1 MELKD
6 RLKKARKAKNLS
18 QSSVA
23 ESIEGLS
30 QSAYS
35 QLESGRSKATN
46 KMAELANL
54 FGVSAYWLATGQG
67 EMTAKPT
74 IDELRQRIKA
84 IENRQSEV
92 EPSDFLSVNNPVP
105 IISWVAA
112 GSWSSSDVV
121 EWVDEDTEYLPRPAN
136 LSAKGFC
143 LRVRGVSMMPE
154 FKPDEVIFVEPNFGV
169 WDLKNGDLVVVREN
183 GNHEATFKQL
193 IMGETSADMYLKPL
207 NPDWHEQRMTP
218 KSEWELVGKVVG
230 KWVKY

>member
-74 IDELRQRIKA
+74 IDELRLKMDEIQGKV
-84 IENRQSEV
+84 NGV
-92 EPSDFLSVNNPVP
+92 ERANPVKMLP
-105 IISWVAA
+105 VINEVQA
-112 GSWSSSDVV
+112 GYFTDIGDDSY
-121 EWVDEDTEYLPRPAN
+121 DEYRPAHH
-136 LSAKGFC
+136 KGSYW
-143 LRVRGVSMMPE
+143 LKIKGDSMTPE
-154 FKPDEVIFVEPNFGV
+154 FRQ
-169 WDLKNGDLVVVREN
+169 GDLVLVDKERIATTGNYVVALIE
-183 GNHEATFKQL
+183 GDAKATFKKYRECFDDGKPYYQL
-193 IMGETSADMYLKPL
+193 IALNDFYPIIDSRAKPFEVIGVVVEH
-207 NPDWHEQRMTP
+207 NRG
-218 KSEWELVGKVVG
+218 LV
-230 KWVKY
+230 

>member
-1 MELKD
+1 MSDFLE
-6 RLKKARKAKNLS
+6 RLVKIAGTTNQSEIARQLDIPKTTLS
-18 QSSVA
+18 NW
-23 ESIEGLS
+23 IT
-30 QSAYS
+30 
-35 QLESGRSKATN
+35 R
-46 KMAELANL
+46 
-54 FGVSAYWLATGQG
+54 GVSKGGALKISQVYGVNVEYVLTGQG

-74 IDELRQRIKA
+74 IDEHRQRIKA
-84 IENRQSEV
+84 IENRKSEV
-92 EPSDFLSVNNPVP
+92 EPSDFLSANDPTP

-121 EWVDEDTEYLPRPAN
+121 EWIDEDTEYLPRPAN
-136 LSAKGFC
+136 LSAGGFC

-154 FKPDEVIFVEPNFGV
+154 FKPDEVIFVEPNFDV

-183 GNHEATFKQL
+183 DNHEATFKQL